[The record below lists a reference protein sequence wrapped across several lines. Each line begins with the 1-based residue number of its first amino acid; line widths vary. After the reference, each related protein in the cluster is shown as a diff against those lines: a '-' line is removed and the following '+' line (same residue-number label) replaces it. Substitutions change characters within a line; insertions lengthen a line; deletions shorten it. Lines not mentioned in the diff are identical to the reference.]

1 MDISLHL
8 GIPSYAV
15 FVFEIRGVVY
25 LSAANYL
32 RRTLRDAEER
42 RTRLVVIEM
51 DTSGGLER
59 SMREMVYM
67 KKYRPV
73 LAATLALLFY
83 TFADILIW
91 QRIFETNQMVQYANI
106 YHTGWFVSLAGYAI
120 LGIVF
125 MWGAWKDCLYY
136 LVALFVGAFSGLED
150 MLYYILDGKSMPESL
165 PWLEGNP
172 MIFHVSREGVI
183 WSVSLWL
190 VALVLLYL
198 LLYQW
203 QVKAR
208 ISFSNES
215 DSVLG
220 TLQDVSNNYD
230 ESLKH

>member
-1 MDISLHL
+1 LDISLHL
-8 GIPSYAV
+8 GIRSYAV
-15 FVFEIRGVVY
+15 FVFEIRGVVNP
-25 LSAANYL
+25 SAANYV
-32 RRTLRDAEER
+32 RRALRDAEER
-42 RTRLVVIEM
+42 RTRLVLIEM
-51 DTSGGLER
+51 DTPGGLEH

-73 LAATLALLFY
+73 LAAAMALLFY

-165 PWLEGNP
+165 PWLEGNL

-203 QVKAR
+203 QMKAR
-208 ISFSNES
+208 KSFSNES

-220 TLQDVSNNYD
+220 TLQDVSNKYD